1 LSFHGRKY
9 IAIYIIKPEK
19 KREFTFPAKFRL
31 APQFWPRAEGA
42 AKQRLPAAVVT
53 KSSKLFFTIAD
64 TPVAMCM
71 SAHINRLGS
80 RRGTPNTSCR

>member
-31 APQFWPRAEGA
+31 APESWTNHKKTELPMTNPQWQILDFRPRV
-42 AKQRLPAAVVT
+42 P
-53 KSSKLFFTIAD
+53 
-64 TPVAMCM
+64 P
-71 SAHINRLGS
+71 
-80 RRGTPNTSCR
+80 RGVSELKIGD

>member
-31 APQFWPRAEGA
+31 APD
-42 AKQRLPAAVVT
+42 PA
-53 KSSKLFFTIAD
+53 
-64 TPVAMCM
+64 
-71 SAHINRLGS
+71 GS
-80 RRGTPNTSCR
+80 RE